1 MGRQCSGGG
10 ETGQTDPAYC
20 GFGSTRDHDIGVIEH
35 DHPRRVADGVRTGR
49 TRGDDSVVR
58 PLETVADGHIA
69 RGQIDQRRGNKERPD
84 TARPALVD
92 QRRAIVDCLQPADAR
107 ADSFVLRG
115 ATILTAAGKRFESG
129 FIVVE
134 KGRIDQD
141 QKVLDL
147 GCGSGQLLRQAIVIA
162 GPDGRLTGL
171 DLTPDMLKLTRK
183 ELGAGVELVEGNAAT
198 GLPFKEQA
206 FDLVTSLNLVQE
218 LTIESVPTFFDGVY
232 RLLRPG
238 GTFRAVV
245 PCMAVD
251 NQACETFRRMA
262 LARAVMEFQ
271 YAGDLERLLLGMP
284 GFVEKKTEFHL
295 STAAANVA
303 KETVRFTLFADILR
317 DIES

>member
-1 MGRQCSGGG
+1 MEIVQKAEAMTQSEKTDYLTLKRSVYREYSSSYDEDRDRFVSG
-10 ETGQTDPAYC
+10 TALAQRIDW
-20 GFGSTRDHDIGVIEH
+20 V
-35 DHPRRVADGVRTGR
+35 
-49 TRGDDSVVR
+49 
-58 PLETVADGHIA
+58 LETLHPG
-69 RGQIDQRRGNKERPD
+69 GN
-84 TARPALVD
+84 LV
-92 QRRAIVDCLQPADAR
+92 
-107 ADSFVLRG
+107 
-115 ATILTAAGKRFESG
+115 
-129 FIVVE
+129 
-134 KGRIDQD
+134 
-141 QKVLDL
+141 DL

-218 LTIESVPTFFDGVY
+218 LPIESVPTFFDGVY

-271 YAGDLERLLLGMP
+271 YAGDLERSLLGMP

-295 STAAANVA
+295 STTAANA
-303 KETVRFTLFADILR
+303 TKGTVRFTLFADILR
-317 DIES
+317 DIESEDLDPSQVQQGVVFFTGKRGFGQRAPAAR